1 MQRQPSEIQTS
12 PHRGTEAPAR
22 LGYRMPAE
30 WEPHAATWLSWPHNA
45 ETWPGRLDR
54 IPPVWV
60 KMVAALVPGETV
72 HLLVNS
78 AAAAEEV
85 RALLRDAGVSTAN
98 VGVHEV
104 VTNDAWA
111 RDHGPTF
118 LTRNSDGRTELAMVD
133 WIFNAWGGKYPPWAD
148 DDAVPRRIAELLDVP
163 RFEPGIVMEGG
174 AIEVNGEGT
183 VLTTESC
190 LLNPNRNRL
199 LERADIERSLCDYL
213 GVRRVL
219 WLGGGMA
226 GDDTD
231 GHIDNIA
238 RFVDAY
244 TVVASCADDPADE
257 DYARLQDNV
266 ARLREM
272 RDQDGRSLRV
282 VPLPTPEPVLCE
294 GQRLP
299 ASYTNFY
306 IGNEALLVPTFGQK
320 TDARALEIVQSFFPG
335 RRAVGVESAD
345 LVLGFGAIH
354 CVTQQQPRSAR

>member
-1 MQRQPSEIQTS
+1 
-12 PHRGTEAPAR
+12 
-22 LGYRMPAE
+22 MPAE
-30 WEPHAATWLSWPHNA
+30 WEPHAATWLTWPHNA
-45 ETWPGRLDR
+45 ETWPGLLDR

-60 KMVAALVPGETV
+60 SMVAALAPGETV

-78 AAAAEEV
+78 AAAAAEV
-85 RALLRDAGVSTAN
+85 RALLRDAGVSPAN
-98 VGVHEV
+98 VCLHEV

-118 LTRNSDGRTELAMVD
+118 LTRNIDGRIELAMVD
-133 WIFNAWGGKYPPWAD
+133 WIFNAWGGKYPPWED
-148 DDAVPRRIAELLDVP
+148 DDAVPRRISSLLDVP

-174 AIEVNGEGT
+174 AIDVNGAGT

-190 LLNPNRNRL
+190 LLNPNRNPLLRRGDVERL
-199 LERADIERSLCDYL
+199 LCEYL
-213 GVRRVL
+213 GLRHVL

-238 RFVDAY
+238 RFVDAN
-244 TVVASCADDPADE
+244 TVAAACVDDPADE
-257 DYARLQDNV
+257 NYERLQDNV
-266 ARLREM
+266 TRLRQM

-282 VPLPTPEPVLCE
+282 VPLPMPDPVLCE

-299 ASYTNFY
+299 ASYANFY
-306 IGNEALLVPTFGQK
+306 VGNEAVLVPTFGQK
-320 TDARALEIVQSFFPG
+320 TDAHALEIVQSLFPG
-335 RRAVGVESAD
+335 RRAIGIESTD

-354 CVTQQQPRSAR
+354 CVTQQQPRSARGLRS